1 MGDRKESKFIES
13 TTWVLAQNIF
23 SMIVSLVIGSLS
35 ARYLGPSNYGL
46 LNYGNSII
54 SFFLSLSSLGI
65 SSILV
70 VEMIKKPE
78 KQGAYIGTS
87 IFLRFITSLIS
98 FILIWMIVRMLEPG
112 NRLLMTIT
120 LLQST
125 ILFFNIYEILLCWF
139 QMKLTMKYVSIA
151 TMVSLVL
158 TGAWKI
164 FLLATNQSVELFALN
179 SSVSS
184 LVTGI
189 IVFLYFMRDAHPK
202 MTVDLEAGR
211 HLFENSRHFMISDIA
226 ILIYTQLDRIMLGK
240 LVSAEATGLYSSA
253 SAIAYMWQFV
263 PYALINSARPILL
276 EKLQKDKEEFNR
288 NYKVLLL
295 GITVVC
301 VMFSLGIM
309 AFGKMI
315 IMILYGPQY
324 IEANTSL
331 WVLVWASTFAMIGTA
346 RSIWIVGNDLNR
358 FVTFYTVCGAITN
371 IVLNFILIPLLGI
384 NGAALSTLAS
394 QFVVAMVAPT
404 FIKETREFI
413 HIYLGSFS
421 SYKELIGITKETA
434 RKLLNRKKE
443 YE

>member
-1 MGDRKESKFIES
+1 
-13 TTWVLAQNIF
+13 
-23 SMIVSLVIGSLS
+23 
-35 ARYLGPSNYGL
+35 
-46 LNYGNSII
+46 
-54 SFFLSLSSLGI
+54 
-65 SSILV
+65 
-70 VEMIKKPE
+70 
-78 KQGAYIGTS
+78 
-87 IFLRFITSLIS
+87 
-98 FILIWMIVRMLEPG
+98 
-112 NRLLMTIT
+112 
-120 LLQST
+120 
-125 ILFFNIYEILLCWF
+125 
-139 QMKLTMKYVSIA
+139 
-151 TMVSLVL
+151 
-158 TGAWKI
+158 
-164 FLLATNQSVELFALN
+164 
-179 SSVSS
+179 
-184 LVTGI
+184 
-189 IVFLYFMRDAHPK
+189 MRDTHPK

-288 NYKVLLL
+288 SYKVLLL

-346 RSIWIVGNDLNR
+346 RSIWIVGNGLNR